1 MNILVHTYWL
11 SPSKGSEF
19 SVAYNYVRQ
28 MSQKHKLYVIVG
40 SCSYKFGDY
49 SELENLKMQNVDF
62 IFIKPNKFIGI
73 IINLYN
79 ILLSKFGAWTSYLV
93 YNLWEKQ
100 SYYYVKKN
108 IPLSKIDVIHFCSP
122 VGFHEPGYLY
132 KLKKPYIWGPVGG
145 FENCKK
151 ILYSHYNNGKKQVI
165 LKNILNKFSMI
176 FSMRIRTV
184 MKCAD
189 IVIACTRSNKA
200 IIEKTYNPRRLI
212 YFPENGITISKNE
225 ILTKDIIAE
234 KYTFGSRG
242 VINIIWCGSFV
253 PRKMPNMLIDII
265 KKVKYKEK
273 INVLMIGSGPLVNC
287 INQEIIENSLSCI
300 KLLGSI
306 NRNDV
311 LDYFAISHVHL
322 LTSAH
327 EANSTVMMEAMQY
340 CVPSIAIDHCGMA
353 DLIVHERTGL
363 KVKLTNYE
371 DMCIK
376 FAEHIDALVDT
387 RMGGGGTYEVCNQS
401 KISVI

>member
-1 MNILVHTYWL
+1 
-11 SPSKGSEF
+11 
-19 SVAYNYVRQ
+19 

-73 IINLYN
+73 IIKLYN

-100 SYYYVKKN
+100 SYYYIKKN
-108 IPLSKIDVIHFCSP
+108 ISLSKIDVIHFSSP

-132 KLKKPYIWGPVGG
+132 KLNKPYIWGPVGG

-151 ILYSHYNNGKKQVI
+151 IFYSHYVNGKKQVI
-165 LKNILNKFSMI
+165 LKNILNKISMM

-184 MKCAD
+184 MKHAD

-212 YFPENGITISKNE
+212 YFPENGITISENE
-225 ILTKDIIAE
+225 ILTKSAIEE
-234 KYTFGSRG
+234 KYTFNGNG
-242 VINIIWCGSFV
+242 VLNIIWCGSLV
-253 PRKMPNMLIDII
+253 PRKMPNMLVDII
-265 KKVKYKEK
+265 KRVKHKEK
-273 INVLMIGSGPLVNC
+273 INVIMIGSGPLIDYIKQQIV
-287 INQEIIENSLSCI
+287 ENNLSCI
-300 KLLGSI
+300 KILGMM
-306 NRNDV
+306 NRNSVFDC
-311 LDYFAISHVHL
+311 FSNSHLHI

-327 EANSTVMMEAMQY
+327 ESNSTVMMEAMQY

-353 DLIVHERTGL
+353 DLIIHERTGL
-363 KVKLTNYE
+363 KVKLANYE
-371 DMCIK
+371 DMCIN
-376 FAEHIDALVDT
+376 FADHINTLVYNM
-387 RMGGGGTYEVCNQS
+387 RGGGGILMDYAMNLRCQS
-401 KISVI
+401 FDFTPEKRIKFFDTCYHEAIQNFQTV